1 VADRRGGLGGVAR
14 SRPLGV
20 AAALVLAA
28 GAAGAYVATKS
39 APVRF
44 RLATVS
50 RASVVQSL
58 VSQGAVTP
66 VNEGTVSFPVA
77 GTVAQRSV
85 VVGSHVHAG
94 QTLAVLDTASLQQ
107 GVAAAAAVL
116 ATDEARVASD
126 QNGQAAALSPVA
138 ARTTSPGPPSTR
150 ISGSSTG
157 TTGAASLAAVAGLA
171 ARQAALRAAQATADR
186 DLARSAL
193 FLRTAEQACGAPSGA
208 PQAPG
213 TPAAGGRPT
222 TGSAASSGGHRTRGA
237 SVAPSATQAAGP
249 PSPTPTPSGPVP
261 TPSAGPTSPAPTSPA
276 PTSPAPTSPA
286 PTAPGMPSVVPSGP
300 ATGAPSGASSRA
312 GAGSPA
318 CLGALQGSVTQ
329 QERVSHDQQALSDA
343 ISQLADRLSAALLVA
358 GRGGGTSG
366 AGAASGPAA
375 PAGAGAAS
383 GTRGTSTG
391 APSGT
396 TAPGGTAPGGTGT
409 GGASRTGGAP
419 PAAAGSGTGA
429 ISAAS
434 GASAVGVPSA
444 LQLAADQA
452 AVDAANAD
460 VRAATQQLARATLTS
475 PLDGTV
481 AAIGFVPGQRVGAGS
496 STATVVVVAPGGEQA
511 SASVSDAD
519 VDQVRVGLR
528 ALITPA
534 AGGAPLDGT
543 VTAIGL
549 IGQASS
555 SGSVSYPVTIAV
567 GPGARGLPNGAA
579 VSVAIQVRQVNGVLT
594 VPSSAIRSAGTRSV
608 VQVLRTGKSTPLLVT
623 VGAQGALRSEIRS
636 GLAAGDQVILADLS
650 TPLPTATTKN
660 LRGLRGGGR
669 GGAGGI
675 TVPKGGAPGSA
686 G

>member
-1 VADRRGGLGGVAR
+1 MADRRGGLGGVAR

-138 ARTTSPGPPSTR
+138 ARTTSPGPTSTR

-157 TTGAASLAAVAGLA
+157 STGAASLAAVAGLA

-276 PTSPAPTSPA
+276 PTSPAPTSRA

-375 PAGAGAAS
+375 PAG
-383 GTRGTSTG
+383 
-391 APSGT
+391 
-396 TAPGGTAPGGTGT
+396 
-409 GGASRTGGAP
+409 
-419 PAAAGSGTGA
+419 AAAGSGTGA

>member
-138 ARTTSPGPPSTR
+138 ARTTSPGPTSTR

-300 ATGAPSGASSRA
+300 ATGAPSGVSSRA

-375 PAGAGAAS
+375 PAG
-383 GTRGTSTG
+383 
-391 APSGT
+391 
-396 TAPGGTAPGGTGT
+396 
-409 GGASRTGGAP
+409 
-419 PAAAGSGTGA
+419 AAAGSGTGA

-660 LRGLRGGGR
+660 LRALRGGGR

>member
-1 VADRRGGLGGVAR
+1 MRSAQRRPPSSGHPGGG
-14 SRPLGV
+14 
-20 AAALVLAA
+20 
-28 GAAGAYVATKS
+28 GAANDW
-39 APVRF
+39 
-44 RLATVS
+44 L
-50 RASVVQSL
+50 
-58 VSQGAVTP
+58 
-66 VNEGTVSFPVA
+66 
-77 GTVAQRSV
+77 
-85 VVGSHVHAG
+85 
-94 QTLAVLDTASLQQ
+94 
-107 GVAAAAAVL
+107 
-116 ATDEARVASD
+116 
-126 QNGQAAALSPVA
+126 
-138 ARTTSPGPPSTR
+138 
-150 ISGSSTG
+150 
-157 TTGAASLAAVAGLA
+157 
-171 ARQAALRAAQATADR
+171 
-186 DLARSAL
+186 
-193 FLRTAEQACGAPSGA
+193 CGFE
-208 PQAPG
+208 
-213 TPAAGGRPT
+213 
-222 TGSAASSGGHRTRGA
+222 RGA
-237 SVAPSATQAAGP
+237 SDARRLGCPIRDTGRGAPLADADPIGPGSHPKRGPHFAGP
-249 PSPTPTPSGPVP
+249 HF
-261 TPSAGPTSPAPTSPA
+261 AG

-375 PAGAGAAS
+375 PAGG
-383 GTRGTSTG
+383 
-391 APSGT
+391 
-396 TAPGGTAPGGTGT
+396 
-409 GGASRTGGAP
+409 
-419 PAAAGSGTGA
+419 AAGSGTGA

>member
-1 VADRRGGLGGVAR
+1 MADRRGGLGGVAR

-138 ARTTSPGPPSTR
+138 ARTTSPGPTSTR

-375 PAGAGAAS
+375 PAG
-383 GTRGTSTG
+383 
-391 APSGT
+391 
-396 TAPGGTAPGGTGT
+396 
-409 GGASRTGGAP
+409 
-419 PAAAGSGTGA
+419 AAAGSGTGA

>member
-1 VADRRGGLGGVAR
+1 MADRRGGPGGVAR

-138 ARTTSPGPPSTR
+138 ARTTSPGPTSTR

-157 TTGAASLAAVAGLA
+157 TAGAASVAAVAGLA

-261 TPSAGPTSPAPTSPA
+261 IPSAGPTSPAPTSPA

-375 PAGAGAAS
+375 PAG
-383 GTRGTSTG
+383 
-391 APSGT
+391 
-396 TAPGGTAPGGTGT
+396 
-409 GGASRTGGAP
+409 
-419 PAAAGSGTGA
+419 AAAGSGTGA

>member
-1 VADRRGGLGGVAR
+1 MADRRGGLGGVAR

-138 ARTTSPGPPSTR
+138 ARTTSPGPTSTR

-276 PTSPAPTSPA
+276 PTSPALTSPA

-419 PAAAGSGTGA
+419 PPPP
-429 ISAAS
+429 
-434 GASAVGVPSA
+434 GVAPARSA
-444 LQLAADQA
+444 LPAARQPLGSPA
-452 AVDAANAD
+452 PCSWPPT
-460 VRAATQQLARATLTS
+460 RRQWTLPTPTYARPPS
-475 PLDGTV
+475 SW
-481 AAIGFVPGQRVGAGS
+481 PGQR
-496 STATVVVVAPGGEQA
+496 
-511 SASVSDAD
+511 
-519 VDQVRVGLR
+519 
-528 ALITPA
+528 
-534 AGGAPLDGT
+534 
-543 VTAIGL
+543 
-549 IGQASS
+549 
-555 SGSVSYPVTIAV
+555 
-567 GPGARGLPNGAA
+567 
-579 VSVAIQVRQVNGVLT
+579 
-594 VPSSAIRSAGTRSV
+594 
-608 VQVLRTGKSTPLLVT
+608 
-623 VGAQGALRSEIRS
+623 
-636 GLAAGDQVILADLS
+636 
-650 TPLPTATTKN
+650 
-660 LRGLRGGGR
+660 
-669 GGAGGI
+669 
-675 TVPKGGAPGSA
+675 
-686 G
+686 

>member
-1 VADRRGGLGGVAR
+1 MADRRGGLGGVAR

-138 ARTTSPGPPSTR
+138 ARTTSPGPTSTR

-157 TTGAASLAAVAGLA
+157 TTGAASLA

-300 ATGAPSGASSRA
+300 ATGAPSGASFRA

-375 PAGAGAAS
+375 PAG
-383 GTRGTSTG
+383 
-391 APSGT
+391 
-396 TAPGGTAPGGTGT
+396 
-409 GGASRTGGAP
+409 
-419 PAAAGSGTGA
+419 AAAGSGTGA

>member
-1 VADRRGGLGGVAR
+1 MADRRGGLGGVAR

-138 ARTTSPGPPSTR
+138 ARTTSPGPTSTR

-276 PTSPAPTSPA
+276 PTSPAPT
-286 PTAPGMPSVVPSGP
+286 APGMPSVVPSGP

-375 PAGAGAAS
+375 PAG
-383 GTRGTSTG
+383 
-391 APSGT
+391 
-396 TAPGGTAPGGTGT
+396 
-409 GGASRTGGAP
+409 
-419 PAAAGSGTGA
+419 AAAGSGTGA

-660 LRGLRGGGR
+660 LRALRGGGR

>member
-1 VADRRGGLGGVAR
+1 MADRRGGLGGVAR

-138 ARTTSPGPPSTR
+138 ARTTSPGPTSTR

-300 ATGAPSGASSRA
+300 ATGAPSGVSSRA

-375 PAGAGAAS
+375 PAG
-383 GTRGTSTG
+383 
-391 APSGT
+391 
-396 TAPGGTAPGGTGT
+396 
-409 GGASRTGGAP
+409 
-419 PAAAGSGTGA
+419 AAAGSGTGA

-660 LRGLRGGGR
+660 LRALRGGGR

>member
-1 VADRRGGLGGVAR
+1 
-14 SRPLGV
+14 
-20 AAALVLAA
+20 
-28 GAAGAYVATKS
+28 
-39 APVRF
+39 
-44 RLATVS
+44 
-50 RASVVQSL
+50 
-58 VSQGAVTP
+58 
-66 VNEGTVSFPVA
+66 
-77 GTVAQRSV
+77 
-85 VVGSHVHAG
+85 
-94 QTLAVLDTASLQQ
+94 
-107 GVAAAAAVL
+107 
-116 ATDEARVASD
+116 
-126 QNGQAAALSPVA
+126 
-138 ARTTSPGPPSTR
+138 
-150 ISGSSTG
+150 
-157 TTGAASLAAVAGLA
+157 
-171 ARQAALRAAQATADR
+171 
-186 DLARSAL
+186 
-193 FLRTAEQACGAPSGA
+193 
-208 PQAPG
+208 
-213 TPAAGGRPT
+213 
-222 TGSAASSGGHRTRGA
+222 
-237 SVAPSATQAAGP
+237 
-249 PSPTPTPSGPVP
+249 
-261 TPSAGPTSPAPTSPA
+261 
-276 PTSPAPTSPA
+276 
-286 PTAPGMPSVVPSGP
+286 
-300 ATGAPSGASSRA
+300 
-312 GAGSPA
+312 
-318 CLGALQGSVTQ
+318 
-329 QERVSHDQQALSDA
+329 LSDA

-375 PAGAGAAS
+375 PAGG
-383 GTRGTSTG
+383 
-391 APSGT
+391 
-396 TAPGGTAPGGTGT
+396 
-409 GGASRTGGAP
+409 
-419 PAAAGSGTGA
+419 AAGSGTGA

>member
-138 ARTTSPGPPSTR
+138 ARTTSPGPTSTR

-276 PTSPAPTSPA
+276 PTSPAPT
-286 PTAPGMPSVVPSGP
+286 APGMPSVVPSGP

-375 PAGAGAAS
+375 PAG
-383 GTRGTSTG
+383 
-391 APSGT
+391 
-396 TAPGGTAPGGTGT
+396 
-409 GGASRTGGAP
+409 
-419 PAAAGSGTGA
+419 AAAGSGTGA

-660 LRGLRGGGR
+660 LRALRGGGR

>member
-138 ARTTSPGPPSTR
+138 ARTTSPGPTSTR

-375 PAGAGAAS
+375 PAG
-383 GTRGTSTG
+383 
-391 APSGT
+391 
-396 TAPGGTAPGGTGT
+396 
-409 GGASRTGGAP
+409 
-419 PAAAGSGTGA
+419 AAAGSGTGA

-660 LRGLRGGGR
+660 LRALRGGGR

>member
-1 VADRRGGLGGVAR
+1 MADRRGGLGGVAR

-138 ARTTSPGPPSTR
+138 ARTTSPGPTSTR

-249 PSPTPTPSGPVP
+249 PSPTPTLSGPVP

-375 PAGAGAAS
+375 PAG
-383 GTRGTSTG
+383 
-391 APSGT
+391 
-396 TAPGGTAPGGTGT
+396 
-409 GGASRTGGAP
+409 
-419 PAAAGSGTGA
+419 AAAGSGTGA